1 MSNRVTVL
9 THDPRWKGHVRSV
22 RATAQAALAHQSIPD
37 ANVTIVLS
45 NDTEL
50 QQANKQFRGF
60 DKPTNVL
67 SFEDGSFDE
76 GRRQLGD
83 TLISYDTVS
92 REAVAQGKSLAHHLA
107 HLVVH
112 GILHLLGHDHK
123 DDGEAE
129 LMESREIAILATMD
143 IANPYD

>member
-1 MSNRVTVL
+1 MASTITIL
-9 THDPRWKGHVRSV
+9 THDPRWKGHVRAV
-22 RATAQAALAHQSIPD
+22 RSAALKALAHQSIPD
-37 ANVTIVLS
+37 ADVTIVLS
-45 NDTEL
+45 NDEEVRQL
-50 QQANKQFRGF
+50 NKTYRGF

-67 SFEDGSFDE
+67 SFENGESVE

-83 TLISYDTVS
+83 IIIAYDTV
-92 REAVAQGKSLAHHLA
+92 RCEAESQNKHLSAHLA

-112 GILHLLGHDHK
+112 GILHLLGNDHE